1 MSEYAVI
8 YERGPTSWVRGARS
22 TRLRGGGGKPPRG
35 RALIREAIAAHVESL
50 REHGEPVPE
59 PSSTVGAVEVP
70 AA

>member
-8 YERGPTSWVRGARS
+8 YERAPTSWVRGCPIYPAAWRRGKAAKRS
-22 TRLRGGGGKPPRG
+22 S
-35 RALIREAIAAHVESL
+35 LIREAIAAHVESL